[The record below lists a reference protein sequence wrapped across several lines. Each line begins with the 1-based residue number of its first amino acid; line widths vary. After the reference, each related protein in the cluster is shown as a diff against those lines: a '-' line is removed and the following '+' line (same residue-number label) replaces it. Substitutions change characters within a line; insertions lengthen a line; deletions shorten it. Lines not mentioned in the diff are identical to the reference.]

1 MRPFL
6 LLIIGVMAGPALVAQ
21 TYTDYIGAGHDN
33 GVVVTSSSS
42 EGSSTGA
49 NTVNGFGMDQH
60 LRDAARFLGQSTT
73 GVNFEEVEYVAGL
86 GIESWIDQQMEL
98 PLVSFV
104 DTTWMIYD
112 DFHQQYVDIWGET
125 TITDNLNALPFSFY
139 ARMAWWNNHL
149 KSQDYLRQKVA
160 LALSE
165 ILVVSE
171 NSNLES
177 AAPALTDYYDLLYSN
192 AFGNYR
198 DLLEEVTYHPA
209 MGYYLSHLNNERSNE
224 EENIHPDENYAREIM
239 QLFSIGIYQLNPDGT
254 TQEDVNGQPIASYDN
269 DDIKEFA
276 KVFTGLGPAEY
287 WWPWQDLSDV
297 PVIWNQPNNTI
308 PTINAWTPMVMFEE
322 WHEPGEKFLLNG
334 QVVPAGQ
341 SGDEDISDALD
352 NLFNHPNVGPFL
364 GTALIKR
371 LVKSNPT
378 AEYVERVT
386 DVFNDNGDGVRG
398 DLRAVVK
405 AILLDPEARN
415 CEWVELEA
423 SGKMREPMIRY
434 IQLLRAF
441 DASNASGKLWSM
453 GFFAQ
458 EGMGQHPLAAPS
470 VFNFFLPTYSPPGP
484 VADAGLVA
492 PEFELLNSATAISYI
507 NLIFDMLLGDV
518 YMDVT
523 TEASPI
529 LIGQPNFE
537 AAVLPSENTVTLDLT
552 DEVDA
557 SFNTEAL
564 VDRLDLLLAGGTLSQ
579 ETKNTIVSVANQFF
593 FDDVIKTKVAI
604 YMVMLSPDY
613 IIQK

>member
-1 MRPFL
+1 
-6 LLIIGVMAGPALVAQ
+6 
-21 TYTDYIGAGHDN
+21 
-33 GVVVTSSSS
+33 
-42 EGSSTGA
+42 
-49 NTVNGFGMDQH
+49 
-60 LRDAARFLGQSTT
+60 
-73 GVNFEEVEYVAGL
+73 
-86 GIESWIDQQMEL
+86 
-98 PLVSFV
+98 
-104 DTTWMIYD
+104 
-112 DFHQQYVDIWGET
+112 
-125 TITDNLNALPFSFY
+125 
-139 ARMAWWNNHL
+139 
-149 KSQDYLRQKVA
+149 
-160 LALSE
+160 
-165 ILVVSE
+165 
-171 NSNLES
+171 
-177 AAPALTDYYDLLYSN
+177 
-192 AFGNYR
+192 
-198 DLLEEVTYHPA
+198 

-224 EENIHPDENYAREIM
+224 EQNIHPDENYAREIM
-239 QLFSIGIYQLNPDGT
+239 QLFSIGIYDLNPDGSI
-254 TQEDVNGQPIASYDN
+254 QEDADGVPMAAYDN
-269 DDIKEFA
+269 NDIKEFA

-287 WWPWQDLSDV
+287 WWPWQDFSGV

-322 WHEPGEKFLLNG
+322 WHEPGEKYLLNG

-341 SGDEDISDALD
+341 TGDEDISDALD

-371 LVKSNPT
+371 LVKSNPSP
-378 AEYVERVT
+378 EYVERVT
-386 DVFNDNGDGVRG
+386 NVFNDNGDGVRG
-398 DLRAVVK
+398 DLGAVVK
-405 AILLDPEARN
+405 AILMDSEARN
-415 CEWVELEA
+415 CEWIELEA

-434 IQLLRAF
+434 IQLLRAC

-537 AAVLPSENTVTLDLT
+537 AAVLPSDNTVTLDLS
-552 DEVDA
+552 DEIAA
-557 SFNTEAL
+557 SADTEAL

-593 FDDVIKTKVAI
+593 FDEVSKTKVAI